1 MSIGDLL
8 SGIGRGLATTGRVA
22 GAVLEP
28 LGERTAQ
35 VISGEAPY
43 IDEEK
48 RQQAMQLSNQQRELK
63 ANELEQ
69 QLEMGRK
76 YGTLTPDQQKQYVDA
91 ITGLYSKPEDQVS
104 LLQRIHKAIHPQGT
118 TRQVGTVPLKDATP
132 QGGTAAAD
140 EAAKERELQA
150 RMRDAKP
157 NYKAYRLPDDS
168 VVNVDVAHEAPPD
181 GAVPIGPEQ
190 ANQKAL
196 NEYRAAQLDLRQK
209 QEELAAAKFAAEQD
223 PNNPATRAKLLN
235 AQAKV
240 TQAQAYALRAQG
252 SYLGT
257 YNGQALPGA
266 YLTESGQPVGSSF
279 QSNVRPT
286 STEIGRADLATSALE
301 QLGDMGSIL
310 KKRQDLFGPAGGRT
324 TEFTQ
329 WIGSQ
334 DPEAQR
340 FTAAVTTAADHLMG
354 VFGGRSSATGQR
366 IEKAMGQF
374 KTNPDA
380 TLAALDQ
387 FAKAAQAIRQ
397 RGTRH
402 VVGGVPGTGAS
413 PVKPGSLLPPTG
425 AQRIRVKL
433 KDGRTGTIDAS
444 QFDPATM
451 TKVQ

>member
-1 MSIGDLL
+1 MSVGDIL
-8 SGIGRGLATTGRVA
+8 SAVGRGAADVGRVA

-35 VISGEAPY
+35 VISGEAPQ

-63 ANELEQ
+63 ANDLEQ

-91 ITGLYSKPEDQVS
+91 ITGLYSKPEDQGS
-104 LLQRIHKAIHPQGT
+104 LLQRLHRAIHPQGT
-118 TRQVGTVPLKDATP
+118 VRQVAQTLPNAVPE
-132 QGGTAAAD
+132 GGTQAAD

-150 RMRDAKP
+150 RMQASKP
-157 NYKAYRLPDDS
+157 NYKAYKLPDGS

-181 GAVPIGPEQ
+181 GAVPIGPEA

-196 NEYRAAQLDLRQK
+196 NEYHAAQLDVRQK
-209 QEELAAAKFAAEQD
+209 EMELKKAQFEASQD
-223 PNNPATRAKLLN
+223 PNNPATRLKLMSAEANLTK
-235 AQAKV
+235 AQS
-240 TQAQAYALRAQG
+240 YALRAQAG
-252 SYLGT
+252 ALGT
-257 YNGQALPGA
+257 YNGKALSGA
-266 YLTESGQPVGSSF
+266 LLDASGNPIGSMF

-301 QLGDMGSIL
+301 QIGDINSIL
-310 KKRQDLFGPAGGRT
+310 KKRRELFGPAGGRT

-329 WIGSQ
+329 WLGSQ

-366 IEKAMGQF
+366 IEKEMGQF

-387 FAKAAQAIRQ
+387 FAKAAEVIKA

-402 VVGGVPGTGAS
+402 VVGGVPGTS
-413 PVKPGSLLPPTG
+413 PVKPGSLLPKTG
-425 AQRIRVKL
+425 AGQVIVVSPEDMK
-433 KDGRTGTIDAS
+433 
-444 QFDPATM
+444 
-451 TKVQ
+451 

>member
-8 SGIGRGLATTGRVA
+8 SGIGRGTA
-22 GAVLEP
+22 AVLQP
-28 LGERTAQ
+28 LAERTAE
-35 VISGEAPY
+35 VVSGQAPEL
-43 IDEEK
+43 DQER
-48 RQQAMQLSNQQRELK
+48 RQQALQLTNQQRELK

-76 YGTLTPDQQKQYVDA
+76 YGTLNADQQKQYVDA
-91 ITGLYSKPEDQVS
+91 IAGLYSKPEDQGS

-118 TRQVGTVPLKDATP
+118 TRQTGTVPLPNAVP

-140 EAAKERELQA
+140 EAAKEREIQA
-150 RMRDAKP
+150 RQQAAKP

-168 VVNVDVAHEAPPD
+168 VVNVDVNHEAPPD
-181 GAVPIGPEQ
+181 GAVPIGPEA

-196 NEYRAAQLDLRQK
+196 NEYRAATLDLRQK
-209 QEELAAAKFAAEQD
+209 QQELAAAKFAADQD
-223 PNNPATRAKLLN
+223 PNNPATKARLLN
-235 AQAKV
+235 AEAKV

-257 YNGQALPGA
+257 FNGQALPGA
-266 YLTESGQPVGSSF
+266 VLTESGQPVGSAF

-301 QLGDMGSIL
+301 QIGDMNSIL
-310 KKRQDLFGPAGGRT
+310 KKRRDLFGPAGGRT

-329 WIGSQ
+329 WLGSQ

-366 IEKAMGQF
+366 IEKAMGEF

-387 FAKAAQAIRQ
+387 FSRAAEKIQQ

-402 VVGGVPGTGAS
+402 VVGGVPGTGAA
-413 PVKPGSLLPPTG
+413 PVKPGALLPKTG
-425 AQRIRVKL
+425 SGNLQQL
-433 KDGRTGTIDAS
+433 NDAL
-444 QFDPATM
+444 QKALNP
-451 TKVQ
+451 

>member
-8 SGIGRGLATTGRVA
+8 SGIGRGTA
-22 GAVLEP
+22 AVLEP
-28 LGERTAQ
+28 IAERTAE
-35 VISGEAPY
+35 VVSGQAPEL
-43 IDEEK
+43 DKEK
-48 RQQAMQLSNQQRELK
+48 RQQALQLTNEQREIK

-76 YGTLTPDQQKQYVDA
+76 YGTLNADQQKQYVDA
-91 ITGLYSKPEDQVS
+91 ITGLYSKPEDQGS
-104 LLQRIHKAIHPQGT
+104 LIQRIHKAIHPQGT
-118 TRQVGTVPLKDATP
+118 VRQAAVPLKDATP

-150 RMRDAKP
+150 RQQAAKP
-157 NYKAYRLPDDS
+157 NYKAYKLPDDS
-168 VVNVDVAHEAPPD
+168 VVNVDVNHEAPPD
-181 GAVPIGPEQ
+181 GAVPIGPEA

-196 NEYRAAQLDLRQK
+196 NEYRAAQLDLQQK
-209 QEELAAAKFAAEQD
+209 KEELAKAKFEAEQD
-223 PNNPATRAKLLN
+223 PNNPATRSRLLN

-266 YLTESGQPVGSSF
+266 VLTESGQPVGSSF

-301 QLGDMGSIL
+301 QIGDMGSIL

-329 WIGSQ
+329 WLGSQ

-380 TLAALDQ
+380 TLAALEQ
-387 FAKAAQAIRQ
+387 FSKAAERIQQ

-402 VVGGVPGTGAS
+402 VVGGVPGTGAA
-413 PVKPGSLLPPTG
+413 PVKPGALLP
-425 AQRIRVKL
+425 K
-433 KDGRTGTIDAS
+433 TGTGQVIVVNPED
-444 QFDPATM
+444 M
-451 TKVQ
+451 K